1 MTVVLVVVVLWIVI
15 ETIALVKQ
23 LQREQRLEE
32 IVNKSLGKL
41 DQLQEILEESG
52 SILNENPRL
61 KEAFAHDDEVGE
73 YFKKVVEMQEI
84 LEETI
89 IGDEEK
95 ELLWKRD

>member
-1 MTVVLVVVVLWIVI
+1 MVVILVIVGLWVVV
-15 ETIALVKQ
+15 ETIILIKQ

-32 IVNKSLGKL
+32 IINRSLGKL
-41 DQLQEILEESG
+41 DQLRETLEESG

-89 IGDEEK
+89 VDDEEK